1 MGWFGFGKKKPAK
14 VSFKTVDWMEVEGKL
29 RSLDGM
35 AASGDQ
41 AMAKQVIMQADM
53 LIDSILKQAN
63 ISGGSMGERLKSL
76 QNVANRSTLNMLW
89 GVHKKRNELA
99 HEAGSFVQGWEK
111 DKYYQDAKMAISN
124 LRGIR

>member
-1 MGWFGFGKKKPAK
+1 MGWFGFGKKSSKL
-14 VSFKTVDWMEVEGKL
+14 SFKTVDWMDVEGKL

-35 AASGDQ
+35 AASNDQ

-53 LIDSILKQAN
+53 LVDLVMKQAN
-63 ISGGSMGERLKSL
+63 VPGATMGERLKSL
-76 QNVANRSTLNMLW
+76 QSVADRSTLNMLW

-99 HEAGSFVQGWEK
+99 HESGSFVQSWEK
-111 DKYYQDAKMAISN
+111 DKFYQDAKMAISN